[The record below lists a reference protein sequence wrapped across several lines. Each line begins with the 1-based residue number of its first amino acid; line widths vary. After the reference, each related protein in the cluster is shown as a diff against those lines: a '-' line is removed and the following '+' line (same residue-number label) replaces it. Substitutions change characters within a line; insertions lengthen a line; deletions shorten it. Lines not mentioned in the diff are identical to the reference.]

1 MKLEIAKGTREIE
14 PKEKIVMNYI
24 IEVIKRNF
32 ELYGFSPIETPI
44 LQRIDVLASK
54 YAGGAEIL
62 KEIFKLNDQGER
74 ELALRYD
81 LTVPLGIYIA
91 LNPNIKLPFKRYE
104 IGKVFRDGPVSTERF
119 REFWQCDAD
128 VVGSA
133 SMVTDAELM
142 DLGLKTFRDLNLS
155 VDIRVNNIKIL
166 KGIILS
172 ANISDDKISSTI
184 LIIEKLKKIGVD
196 GVKKELKESGLNSIQ
211 IDSVLSAL
219 LIDGTNS
226 EKLNKLKLILK
237 DNEGIK
243 EMEKLIDYVPQIN
256 FDASLARGLSYYTGT
271 IFEVGLLNSK
281 IKTTIC
287 SGGRYDNMI
296 GDFIDNN
303 QKYPAVGISFGLDR
317 IYQVVEFDQKATAK
331 VYVIPINTLK
341 ESLSLARE
349 LRYNKINTSIDLM
362 SRGISKNLDYA
373 NALGIP
379 YVIFVGDNEI
389 KEGKFKLKN
398 MVSGNEEMLKIKDII
413 NTLKD

>member
-184 LIIEKLKKIGVD
+184 LIIDKLKKIGVD

-281 IKTTIC
+281 IKTTLC

>member
-184 LIIEKLKKIGVD
+184 LI
-196 GVKKELKESGLNSIQ
+196 
-211 IDSVLSAL
+211 
-219 LIDGTNS
+219 
-226 EKLNKLKLILK
+226 LNKLKLILK

-317 IYQVVEFDQKATAK
+317 IY
-331 VYVIPINTLK
+331 
-341 ESLSLARE
+341 
-349 LRYNKINTSIDLM
+349 
-362 SRGISKNLDYA
+362 
-373 NALGIP
+373 
-379 YVIFVGDNEI
+379 
-389 KEGKFKLKN
+389 
-398 MVSGNEEMLKIKDII
+398 
-413 NTLKD
+413 

>member
-184 LIIEKLKKIGVD
+184 LIIDKLKKIGVD